1 MIITEK
7 GKGITNCLRCGK
19 KVLYTQLYC
28 FDGESGYCLEC
39 YVGAGG
45 GRLIIEHSYKPIP
58 VFCHM
63 STEKETKREKL
74 LYLGIELEVEN
85 RTVNLNDYAHDMQKN
100 NGIYIKHDGSLD
112 RGFEIVSHP
121 QTAKYHQKVFNWY
134 NLLEQ
139 LRKDKFTSYDNGRC
153 GLHIHVNKNFFN
165 NKDDMLKIVLFFYKC
180 FNRLKRFSKRRNMDY
195 CKKWRQSLVEQVE
208 AEKGSVCLSR
218 DNDDRYSC
226 INFQNRDTVEF
237 RIYKGTLNYDRFL
250 ASILFTDAVCNF
262 IKNYSLVFFANEK
275 HKISYLWNEFLR
287 YIKVSDRYHSLER
300 YFVKHNLDNN
310 QTASIS
316 ELPPAED
323 YLADKEKR
331 KVTLVIFDFGELC
344 KKTGIEEKY
353 IPNGMIF
360 EGEKQETEDVD
371 FNLSANLHFKQDH
384 SDDGAGTDFV
394 LPKCATR
401 MILHKDNMI
410 PKVMAKVL
418 IFMVGKVD
426 YYMSVLDEEGY
437 KRRVETLL
445 RLGELTGTSGDS
457 PVNAIS
463 KFINETTFHYE
474 IIRSDFEDV
483 YNSM

>member
-7 GKGITNCLRCGK
+7 DKGVTNCLRCGK
-19 KVLYTQLYC
+19 EILYTQLYC
-28 FDGESGYCLEC
+28 FDGGNGYCLEC

-45 GRLIIEHSYKPIP
+45 GRLIIDHSYKPTPI
-58 VFCHM
+58 FCHM

-85 RTVNLNDYAHDMQKN
+85 RAVNLGDYAYDIQKN
-100 NGIYIKHDGSLD
+100 NGIYIKHDGSLE

-139 LRKDKFTSYDNGRC
+139 LRKDRFTSYDNGRC

-180 FNRLKRFSKRRNMDY
+180 FNRLKRFSKRRDMNY
-195 CKKWRQSLVEQVE
+195 CKKWKQPLVEQVE

-218 DNDDRYSC
+218 NNDDRYSC
-226 INFQNRDTVEF
+226 INFQNHDTVEF

-262 IKNYSLVFFANEK
+262 IKDYSLVFFTNKK
-275 HKISYLWNEFLR
+275 HKVSYLWNEFLR
-287 YIKVSDRYHSLER
+287 YIKVSDRYHFLER

-310 QTASIS
+310 QTALTS
-316 ELPPAED
+316 ELPSKED
-323 YLADKEKR
+323 YLTDKKR
-331 KVTLVIFDFGELC
+331 YKVTLAIFDFKELC
-344 KKTGIEEKY
+344 KKVGIEEKY
-353 IPNGMIF
+353 IPNGLIF
-360 EGEKQETEDVD
+360 EGEKQEFEYTN
-371 FNLSANLHFKQDH
+371 FNLPANLYLKQNYS
-384 SDDGAGTDFV
+384 SDGTKTDFV
-394 LPKCATR
+394 LPRCATR

-418 IFMVGKVD
+418 VYMARKSD
-426 YYMSVLDEEGY
+426 YYMNVVDEDGY
-437 KRRVETLL
+437 KEKMETPS
-445 RLGELTGTSGDS
+445 RLIDFIGGSGDDVVS
-457 PVNAIS
+457 MIN
-463 KFINETTFHYE
+463 KFIHETTFGYE
-474 IIRSDFEDV
+474 IIRGDFEDV